1 MNFDPNRPED
11 QDDLE
16 NADEMTSDDEQAG
29 GRFLDEEDEAGTE
42 ETGETFSGEPEED
55 VPALEESVPPPP
67 MPEEMGEGP
76 PLPPPT
82 NFDYAYPQL
91 FFFLF
96 SCLAIAIG
104 CLLPWERTY
113 LKGNLTGADSIG
125 GGFLLVFAI
134 YGVISGFFNIYHRKM
149 IVWPVILAAIDG
161 AIIGW
166 QRVVQILGGLN
177 KNDFITTDDQ
187 FGKFV
192 QTVKGYVQSMGPGLY
207 LVTIF
212 STLILL
218 SIIVSVFKGA
228 KEDARRKTEEREA
241 RAEARKSRRS

>member
-1 MNFDPNRPED
+1 MNFDPNRDPDQPED
-11 QDDLE
+11 DQDLEEDKFLDDDAAEEAQDEAVSEEAVDEPLEDDLE
-16 NADEMTSDDEQAG
+16 PLDDGMAE
-29 GRFLDEEDEAGTE
+29 
-42 ETGETFSGEPEED
+42 GE
-55 VPALEESVPPPP
+55 
-67 MPEEMGEGP
+67 MPEMEG
-76 PLPPPT
+76 PPPT
-82 NFDYAYPQL
+82 NFDLAYPQL

-96 SCLAIAIG
+96 CSLAIAVG

-149 IVWPVILAAIDG
+149 IVWPVLLTAIDG
-161 AIIGW
+161 CIIGW
-166 QRVVQILGGLN
+166 QRVVQILSGLDRN
-177 KNDFITTDDQ
+177 QFITTDDE
-187 FGKFV
+187 FGKVV

-218 SIIVSVFKGA
+218 SIIIGVFKGA
-228 KEDARRKTEEREA
+228 KEEGRRKAEEREA
-241 RAEARKSRRS
+241 RAESRKSRRS

>member
-1 MNFDPNRPED
+1 MNLDPNRPED
-11 QDDLE
+11 EKDLE
-16 NADEMTSDDEQAG
+16 NAEEQVEDK
-29 GRFLDEEDEAGTE
+29 FLDEEPETTEDESPVEEEQVEDEQVEEPVEEEFPFDAGTPM
-42 ETGETFSGEPEED
+42 GE
-55 VPALEESVPPPP
+55 
-67 MPEEMGEGP
+67 MPEMEG
-76 PLPPPT
+76 PPPT
-82 NFDYAYPQL
+82 NFDMAYPQL

-96 SCLAIAIG
+96 CSLAIAVG

-134 YGVISGFFNIYHRKM
+134 YGVLSGFFNIYHRKM
-149 IVWPVILAAIDG
+149 IVWPVLLAGIEG

-166 QRVVQILGGLN
+166 QRVVQILGSLD
-177 KNDFITTDDQ
+177 KNRFITTDDE
-187 FGKFV
+187 FGKVV

-212 STLILL
+212 STLVLL

-228 KEDARRKTEEREA
+228 KEEGRRKAEEREA
-241 RAEARKSRRS
+241 RAEARRSRRPS